1 MDGTID
7 RRLGWWLVEVTG
19 RDATGEAVSDQTD
32 SRGASA
38 EDAIE
43 RALPLLLER
52 SAIVEVSEARATEEP
67 G

>member
-19 RDATGEAVSDQTD
+19 RNAAGEAVADCTD
-32 SRGASA
+32 TRGASA

-52 SAIVEVSEARATEEP
+52 SGIVELS
-67 G
+67 